1 MQRLRTILAIT
12 AVRLSI
18 AYSLIFGI
26 VAVVLVLY
34 MTNSTVS
41 ILRGQ
46 IEDSINTEIADL
58 DESYKHDG
66 LNGLLI
72 KLERAAAA
80 PGANLYVLTEP
91 TGRIIAANIRDI
103 ESGVIGSDG
112 WTERPFAYT
121 RYNQGDRHH
130 YYAIARIVALPNGMR
145 LLVGR
150 DLGEPERF
158 RVVIG
163 RAMIMSLGFM
173 VGVGILTWLLVGRRA
188 LKRLDLVA
196 KSTERIMAGDV
207 GERLPVTGAGDEF
220 DRLST
225 RLNTMLDR
233 IARLDEGL
241 KQVSD
246 NIAHDLKTPLTRL
259 RNKADQ
265 ALGGASDSEA
275 ARAAL
280 QEVIVDTDQIIKTFN
295 ALLMISRVESGSA
308 AAELVALDLSALVG
322 DVAELYEPVAEE
334 AGFAFE
340 LSLEPDLKIRGNR
353 ELLSQALSNLCDNAL
368 KYGHVEG
375 GEGARLAI
383 SAKREDG
390 KIRLEVGDNGP
401 GIPSSEHERVTERFT
416 RLEASRTLPGNG
428 LGLSLVRAVAQL
440 HGGTLEFTDANADNA
455 ADGGMSSV
463 AGPGSGSGSGTQ
475 SGPEPVRRPGLRAS
489 LVLPAEPVS

>member
-18 AYSLIFGI
+18 VYSLIFAF
-26 VAVVLVLY
+26 VAVGLVFY
-34 MTNSTVS
+34 MTSSTVS
-41 ILRGQ
+41 ILRRQ
-46 IEDSINTEIADL
+46 IEQSINTEIADL
-58 DESYKHDG
+58 QESYTQDG
-66 LNGLLI
+66 LNQMLVR
-72 KLERAAAA
+72 LERAAAA

-103 ESGVIGSDG
+103 ENGVIGSDG
-112 WTERPFAYT
+112 WTSRPFAYT
-121 RYNQGDRHH
+121 RFHDGGKRTF
-130 YYAIARIVALPNGMR
+130 YAVARIVPLPNGMR

-158 RVVIG
+158 REVIG
-163 RAMIMSLGFM
+163 RAMFMSLGFM
-173 VGVGILTWLLVGRRA
+173 LAVGILTWLFVGRRA
-188 LKRLDLVA
+188 LKRLDLVSR
-196 KSTERIMAGDV
+196 STERIMAGDM

-225 RLNTMLDR
+225 RLNAMLDR

-265 ALGGASDSEA
+265 ALGPTDDPQAS
-275 ARAAL
+275 RAAL
-280 QEVIVDTDQIIKTFN
+280 QEVIADTDQIIKTFN

-308 AAELVALDLSALVG
+308 AAELVPLDLSTLVS

-340 LSLEPDLKIRGNR
+340 AKVEPALKIRGNR

-368 KYGHVEG
+368 KYARPMPEE
-375 GEGARLAI
+375 GEGEGKAAAARI
-383 SAKREDG
+383 EITAKREGDR
-390 KIRLEVGDNGP
+390 IWLSVADNGP
-401 GIPSSEHERVTERFT
+401 GIPADRREHVTERFT
-416 RLEASRTLPGNG
+416 RLETSRTLPGNG

-440 HGGTLEFTDANADNA
+440 HGGVLEFADADASTD
-455 ADGGMSSV
+455 
-463 AGPGSGSGSGTQ
+463 SG
-475 SGPEPVRRPGLRAS
+475 RGLRAS
-489 LVLPAEPVS
+489 LVLPSSREQSA

>member
-18 AYSLIFGI
+18 VYTLIFAF
-26 VAVVLVLY
+26 VAVALVFY
-34 MTNSTVS
+34 MTSSTVS
-41 ILRGQ
+41 ILRRQ
-46 IEDSINTEIADL
+46 IEQSINTEIADL
-58 DESYKHDG
+58 KESYTQDG
-66 LNGLLI
+66 LNQMLVR
-72 KLERAAAA
+72 LERAAAA

-103 ESGVIGSDG
+103 ENGVIGSDG
-112 WTERPFAYT
+112 WTGRPFAYT
-121 RYNQGDRHH
+121 RFHDGGKRTF
-130 YYAIARIVALPNGMR
+130 YAVARIVPLPNGMR

-158 RVVIG
+158 REVIG
-163 RAMIMSLGFM
+163 RAMFLSLGFM
-173 VGVGILTWLLVGRRA
+173 LAVGILTWLLVGRRA
-188 LKRLDLVA
+188 LKRLDLVSR
-196 KSTERIMAGDV
+196 STERIMAGDM

-225 RLNTMLDR
+225 RLNAMLDR
-233 IARLDEGL
+233 ISRLDEGL

-265 ALGGASDSEA
+265 ALGPANDPQAS
-275 ARAAL
+275 RAAL
-280 QEVIVDTDQIIKTFN
+280 QEVIADTDQIIKTFN

-308 AAELVALDLSALVG
+308 AAELVPLDLSTLVS

-340 LSLEPDLKIRGNR
+340 AKVEPALKIRGNR

-368 KYGHVEG
+368 KYARPVPVENQ
-375 GEGARLAI
+375 
-383 SAKREDG
+383 EDG
-390 KIRLEVGDNGP
+390 KGESKAAVARITINAMREGDRIRLSVADNGP
-401 GIPSSEHERVTERFT
+401 GIPADRRDHVTERFT
-416 RLEASRTLPGNG
+416 RLETSRTLPGNG

-440 HGGTLEFTDANADNA
+440 HGGVLEFADADASTD
-455 ADGGMSSV
+455 
-463 AGPGSGSGSGTQ
+463 SG
-475 SGPEPVRRPGLRAS
+475 RGLRAS
-489 LVLPAEPVS
+489 LVLPSSREQNA